1 MKRSRVISVLL
12 FASVSA
18 HADVTPSPV
27 FADHM
32 VLQREMPVAVFG
44 VAAAGLVRSTGFP
57 SQ

>member
-1 MKRSRVISVLL
+1 MNKSRVMSVLL

-18 HADVTPSPV
+18 HADVTLNPV

-32 VLQREMPVAVFG
+32 VLHREMPVAVYG
-44 VAAAGLVRSTGFP
+44 VAAAGLVRSTGFL